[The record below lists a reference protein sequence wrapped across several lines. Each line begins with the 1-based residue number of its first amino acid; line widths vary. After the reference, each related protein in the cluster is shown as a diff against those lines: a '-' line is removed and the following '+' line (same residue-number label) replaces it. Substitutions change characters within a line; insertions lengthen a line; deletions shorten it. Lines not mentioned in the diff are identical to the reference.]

1 MIGLIHHSLKVMVL
15 ELFGLELWETV
26 LRENNIDIDIEF
38 AALEYYPDGPLVALV
53 VSLSKNLGVSIDDC
67 LYKFGVW
74 IIPYLIENGYK
85 EHISCLGGNLK
96 V

>member
-53 VSLSKNLGVSIDDC
+53 VSLSKNLGKSRNWLSPHLPIIILSVVR
-67 LYKFGVW
+67 VW
-74 IIPYLIENGYK
+74 CIVEEEAKYQFFKN
-85 EHISCLGGNLK
+85 
-96 V
+96 